1 MFEELLSTTLDENN
15 FFIISNPL
23 LVISN
28 YGDFDFFTKI
38 IKNLMKSFIKDFFSK
53 WEQIASFLR
62 IFLIYE
68 RNL

>member
-38 IKNLMKSFIKDFFSK
+38 IKN
-53 WEQIASFLR
+53 
-62 IFLIYE
+62 
-68 RNL
+68 